1 MKGHTWIVKDQV
13 TGEQFTYKRYA
24 PSGAYYMKREGDTAF
39 TRVVR
44 KELFK
49 SLTRAHVRG
58 GE

>member
-1 MKGHTWIVKDQV
+1 MKGHIWIVKDQV
-13 TGEQFTYKRYA
+13 TGEQFTYKRYQH
-24 PSGAYYMKREGDTAF
+24 GNYYMKSEGDKAF

-49 SLTRAHVRG
+49 SLTKAHVRG